1 MSISQ
6 IFQDFLENIRINNEE
21 QITLRYQEI
30 TAALNK
36 KFRETESKTS
46 NQLQVGSY
54 GRWTAING
62 ISDLDMLYIMPV
74 TSWDTYKNDQ
84 YKLLKEVKDAILLR
98 YPRTTVFVDRLV
110 VCVEYTNFYVEVQPV
125 FKLED
130 GSYKYPDTYY
140 GGSWKITKPQ
150 AEIDAMRAMNAQTNR
165 NLRRLCKM
173 IRAWKNTQGLSMG
186 GLLIDTLAY
195 NFLKSTADYNNKSY
209 LYYDWLSRDFFK
221 FLADQP
227 ERDHYQ
233 ALGSNQ
239 DVKVKTKFQEVAQQA
254 YELSLEAIEL
264 GDDDKACDKWR
275 AIYGRNFPKSSS
287 KMAVDSFQL
296 SLESLRYQNTEE
308 FIENQFPIDI
318 RYNLKIESE
327 IKKDGQFVD
336 FLRYFKRSRKKLP
349 HGRELN
355 FYIKENDVPNTIP
368 SFIKWKVLNRGE
380 EAKRRNCIRGQIIND
395 SGNGRISEHASFNG
409 DHIVECYVIQNG
421 VVVAKD
427 RIYVPIE

>member
-1 MSISQ
+1 MSVSQ
-6 IFQDFLENIRINNEE
+6 IFQDFLGNIKITNEE

-30 TAALNK
+30 TAVLNK

-54 GRWTAING
+54 GRWTAIHG
-62 ISDLDMLYIMPV
+62 ISDLDMLYIMP
-74 TSWDTYKNDQ
+74 TSSWDNYKNDP
-84 YKLLKEVKDAILLR
+84 YKLLKEVKDAILER

-110 VCVEYTNFYVEVQPV
+110 VCVQYSNFHVEVQPV
-125 FKLED
+125 FKLTN
-130 GSYKYPDTYY
+130 GSYQYPDTYN

-150 AEIDAMRAMNAQTNR
+150 AEIDAMSVMNAQTNR

-173 IRAWKNTQGLSMG
+173 IRAWKNNQGLSMG

-195 NFLKSTADYNNKSY
+195 NFLKSTDKYNDKSY

-227 ERDHYQ
+227 DRDHYQ

-239 DVKVKTKFQEVAQQA
+239 DVKVKTKFQEASQQA
-254 YELSLEAIEL
+254 YELCLEAIEL
-264 GDDDKACDKWR
+264 GDDDKVYEKWR
-275 AIYGRNFPKSSS
+275 AIYGRNFPKSSF
-287 KMAVDSFQL
+287 KMAVDSFTL
-296 SLESLRYQNTEE
+296 SLENLRYQNTEE
-308 FIENQFPIDI
+308 FIEDKFPVDI
-318 RYNLKIESE
+318 RYSLKIESE

-336 FLRYFKRSRKKLP
+336 FLRYFKRNRKKLP

-355 FYIKENDVPNTIP
+355 FYITENTVPATLP

-395 SGNGRISEHASFNG
+395 NGTGRISEYASFNG
-409 DHIVECYVIQNG
+409 EHIVECYIIQYG